1 MYFIMY
7 VIYFL
12 KIFTNN
18 ITTNTTNENFLLLIS
33 KENAT
38 VLEMDN
44 KEWMQNTNVVNLPR

>member
-18 ITTNTTNENFLLLIS
+18 ITTNTTNEIFLLLIS